1 MKRDRNFRDELLRA
15 VELAV
20 TASDPSVA
28 LRELAAYEGARVYF
42 ARDHSPQKKS
52 ELYGFA
58 IRTGTG
64 MLDAAERLGDS
75 RATAYRITSMAWKV
89 IRR

>member
-15 VELAV
+15 MEVVA
-20 TASDPSVA
+20 ACGDPA
-28 LRELAAYEGARVYF
+28 AGLRELAVYEGARVYF

-64 MLDAAERLGDS
+64 MLDAADRFGDS
-75 RATAYRITSMAWKV
+75 RATAYRITGMAWKV